1 MTEKSGKEFIF
12 VFNDL
17 IMSTNASISPS
28 EIVRETGFG
37 KGQLRKWRQ
46 RYGFPL
52 LESMVYGN
60 SAYSRQTVA
69 KLLLIKRLLEAGF
82 RPGQVVGMATLGLK
96 KSCYMA

>member
-1 MTEKSGKEFIF
+1 MTEKSGQEFIF

-17 IMSTNASISPS
+17 IKSTNASISPS
-28 EIVRETGFG
+28 EIERETGFG
-37 KGQLRKWRQ
+37 KSQLRKWRQ

-82 RPGQVVGMATLGLK
+82 RPGHVAEFCKLVVA
-96 KSCYMA
+96 